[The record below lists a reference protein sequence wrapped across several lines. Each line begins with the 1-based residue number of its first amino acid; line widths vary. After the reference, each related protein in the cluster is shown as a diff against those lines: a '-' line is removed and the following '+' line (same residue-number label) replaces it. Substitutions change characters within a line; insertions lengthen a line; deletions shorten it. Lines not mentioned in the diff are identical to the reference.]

1 MKKRINSILS
11 KCTTL
16 VASLAMIV
24 AVSTVSSTCVLLAYQ
39 PDLPEELK

>member
-1 MKKRINSILS
+1 MKKKINTILS

-16 VASLAMIV
+16 VASLALLV
-24 AVSTVSSTCVLLAYQ
+24 AASTVSSTCVFLAYQ

>member
-1 MKKRINSILS
+1 MKKKINSILS

-16 VASLAMIV
+16 VASLALLV
-24 AVSTVSSTCVLLAYQ
+24 AVSTVSSTCVILAHQ